1 MLIFM
6 LASDE
11 KYVFMKV
18 TGYAQNRPMQ
28 MRTFFQA
35 NFVFLLVHQYLF
47 IVNQHYPPI
56 YPHYPQGN
64 HFCVQKLSP
73 FSWQI
78 ELKS

>member
-28 MRTFFQA
+28 MRTFLQA
-35 NFVFLLVHQYLF
+35 NFVFFIGAPVFIYCKPTLSTDLSTLSTGKPLLCAKS
-47 IVNQHYPPI
+47 I
-56 YPHYPQGN
+56 
-64 HFCVQKLSP
+64 P
-73 FSWQI
+73 FFMANRT
-78 ELKS
+78 